1 MTVVHIPN
9 STILSSYARRFMTE
23 QQEKE
28 AKGARGFG
36 SDDSSRTAKGT
47 VASVEDSSS

>member
-1 MTVVHIPN
+1 MTVVHLPK
-9 STILSSYARRFMTE
+9 SAVLSSYARHLMTK

-28 AKGARGFG
+28 AKGAHGFG
-36 SDDSSRTAKGT
+36 SDDSSKTAKST